1 MCLVLPILLSVSA
14 SCFLLP
20 GIIGQSTAKL
30 ATGLCATIVVLCFY
44 TSPLSTLIQVVYTRN
59 SVSIHLGLAVASLC
73 NAALWVVYGLCVED
87 YFVAG
92 PNAIGVAL
100 GIVQLALRWIY
111 PASSVIV
118 SGSDSCVE
126 ESVDLEIPSPDSAT
140 IAVVI

>member
-1 MCLVLPILLSVSA
+1 MCGVLPVILSVSA

-20 GIIGQSTAKL
+20 GVGQSTAKL
-30 ATGLCATIVVLCFY
+30 ATGICATIVVLCFY
-44 TSPLSTLIQVVYTRN
+44 TSPLSTLIQVVCTRN

-73 NAALWVVYGLCVED
+73 NAALWVVYGLCVAD

-100 GIVQLALRWIY
+100 GIIQLALRWIY
-111 PASSVIV
+111 PASTTTTSN
-118 SGSDSCVE
+118 GCGE
-126 ESVDLEIPSPDSAT
+126 ESVNLEITSPDSAT